1 VASATSPPQVSRLTL
16 PTMSLRL
23 HNTLT
28 RTVEPFEPQTP
39 GRVTLYACGPTVRGY
54 AHIGNFR
61 TFLTVDLLRRWLV
74 ASGYEVFHVMNLTDV
89 DDRTIQ
95 DALAAGKTLDDHVQQ
110 FIDAFFA
117 DRDFLRIG
125 PADVYPRATRYIDH
139 MISLIEALLDK
150 GVAYQGEDGSV
161 YFAIDRFPDYGR
173 LSQLDRRELKT
184 GASQRV
190 SSDEYAKED
199 ARDFVLWKAVK
210 EEDEQ
215 VGAAW
220 DAPFGRGR
228 PGWHLECSTMALHEI
243 RERYGVT
250 VLDIHAGGVDLIFP
264 HHEDEIAQ
272 SCAYTGEEYFARYW
286 VHGEFLNVR
295 GSKMS
300 KRFGNITTARD
311 LEEDGW
317 DAGAI
322 RLLMY
327 QTHYR
332 QQLDLIDEALEG
344 AAKGARRLGEFAR
357 RLADGLT
364 GGVAVE
370 GESPAFV
377 AAAAK
382 LRTDFSTAMDE
393 DLNAPR
399 ALAAVFDFV
408 SEGNRLMDAGDV
420 PGEAAKVA
428 WTFAD
433 SVLDATSESKSIAIE
448 AHSAT
453 ARVEAGGV
461 EAITLAE
468 APPND
473 SGEAEKWAGQWAS
486 NRAKAKK
493 VKDFAEADRIRDLL
507 STAGFEVRDTPQGLE
522 IIKR

>member
-1 VASATSPPQVSRLTL
+1 MT
-16 PTMSLRL
+16 LRL
-23 HNTLT
+23 QNTLT
-28 RTVEPFEPQTP
+28 RTIEPFEPQTP

-61 TFLTVDLLRRWLV
+61 TFLTVDLLRRWLA

-117 DRDFLRIG
+117 DRDFLRIQ
-125 PADVYPRATRYIDH
+125 PADVYPRATGYIDH
-139 MISLIEALLDK
+139 MITLIEGLLAK
-150 GVAYQGEDGSV
+150 GVAYRGEDGSV
-161 YFAIDRFPDYGR
+161 YFAIDRFPEYGR
-173 LSQLDRRELKT
+173 LSQLDRRELKA

-220 DAPFGRGR
+220 DASFGRGR

-243 RERYGVT
+243 RERYGAT

-295 GSKMS
+295 GTKMS

-322 RLLMY
+322 RLLMS

-332 QQLDLIDEALEG
+332 QQLDLTDEALEA

-357 RLADGLT
+357 RLADGRS
-364 GGVAVE
+364 GGQAVE
-370 GESPAFV
+370 GESSAFV
-377 AAAAK
+377 EAAAK
-382 LRTDFSTAMDE
+382 LRADFTEAMDD

-408 SEGNRLMDAGDV
+408 TEGNRLLDAGEM
-420 PGEAAKVA
+420 PGAAANEAWA
-428 WTFAD
+428 FAD
-433 SVLDATSESKSIAIE
+433 GVLDATSEPKSIVIE
-448 AHSAT
+448 APSAV
-453 ARVEAGGV
+453 ANAEVGV
-461 EAITLAE
+461 VTLQE
-468 APPND
+468 APPDD
-473 SGEAEKWAGQWAS
+473 SGEADKWAGQWAS

-493 VKDFAEADRIRDLL
+493 DKDFAEADRIRDLL
-507 STAGFEVRDTPQGLE
+507 SAAGFEVRDTPQGPEVL
-522 IIKR
+522 RR

>member
-1 VASATSPPQVSRLTL
+1 MT
-16 PTMSLRL
+16 LRL

-28 RTVEPFEPQTP
+28 RTIEPFEPQTP

-74 ASGYEVFHVMNLTDV
+74 VSGYEVFHVMNLTDV

-125 PADVYPRATRYIDH
+125 PADVYPRATYYIDH
-139 MISLIEALLDK
+139 MVSLIEGLLEK
-150 GVAYQGEDGSV
+150 GVAYRGEDGSV

-173 LSQLDRRELKT
+173 LSQLDRRELKA
-184 GASQRV
+184 GASERV

-332 QQLDLIDEALEG
+332 QQLDLTDDALEG
-344 AAKGARRLGEFAR
+344 AAKGSRRLGEFAR
-357 RLADGLT
+357 RLESGAAGRR
-364 GGVAVE
+364 GGGAGKAGGQAVE
-370 GESPAFV
+370 EESPAFV
-377 AAAAK
+377 EAAVK
-382 LRTDFSTAMDE
+382 LRMDFTAAMDE

-420 PGEAAKVA
+420 PGDAAKEA
-428 WTFAD
+428 WAFAD
-433 SVLDATSESKSIAIE
+433 GVLDATSESKSIVIE
-448 AHSAT
+448 APT
-453 ARVEAGGV
+453 AVAPDEA
-461 EAITLAE
+461 EAVILAE
-468 APPND
+468 VPPND
-473 SGEAEKWAGQWAS
+473 SGEADKWAGQWAS

-493 VKDFAEADRIRDLL
+493 DKDFAEADRIRDLL
-507 STAGFEVRDTPQGLE
+507 STAGFEVRDTPQGPE

>member
-1 VASATSPPQVSRLTL
+1 MP
-16 PTMSLRL
+16 LRL

-39 GRVTLYACGPTVRGY
+39 GRVTFYACGPTVRGY

-61 TFLTVDLLRRWLV
+61 TFLTVDLLRRWLA

-89 DDRTIQ
+89 DDRTIR
-95 DALAAGKTLDDHVQQ
+95 DALAAGKTLGEHVQR

-117 DRDFLRIG
+117 DRDFLRIQ
-125 PADVYPRATRYIDH
+125 PADVYPRATGYIDH
-139 MISLIEALLDK
+139 MITLIEGLLDK
-150 GVAYQGEDGSV
+150 GVAYRGDDGSV
-161 YFAIDRFPDYGR
+161 YFAIDRFPEYGR
-173 LSQLDRRELKT
+173 LSQLDRRELKA

-210 EEDEQ
+210 EEDEA

-243 RERYGVT
+243 RERYGDT

-272 SCAYTGEEYFARYW
+272 SCAYTGKEYFARYW

-295 GSKMS
+295 GTKMS

-332 QQLDLIDEALEG
+332 QQLDLTDEALEA
-344 AAKGARRLGEFAR
+344 AAKGSRRLGEFAR
-357 RLADGLT
+357 RLASGAVGRS
-364 GGVAVE
+364 GGQADE
-370 GESPAFV
+370 GESAAFV
-377 AAAAK
+377 EAAAR
-382 LRTDFSTAMDE
+382 LRAGFTEAMDD

-399 ALAAVFDFV
+399 ALATVFDFV
-408 SEGNRLMDAGDV
+408 SEGNRLLDV
-420 PGEAAKVA
+420 GETPGPATVDVWAFV
-428 WTFAD
+428 D
-433 SVLDATSESKSIAIE
+433 GVLDATTESQAIVLKPPPAPAQAHGGEVELKISLSES
-448 AHSAT
+448 
-453 ARVEAGGV
+453 
-461 EAITLAE
+461 
-468 APPND
+468 PPEH
-473 SGEAEKWAGQWAS
+473 SGEAEEWAVAWAS
-486 NRAKAKK
+486 HRANAKK
-493 VKDFAEADRIRDLL
+493 RKDFAEADRIRDLL
-507 STAGFEVRDTPQGLE
+507 SGAGFEVRDTPHGPE